1 LNNQAHCI
9 CEAGYSGQHCDSSVC
24 NPSPCQNGG
33 SCGVNAQGQAVCSCV
48 GIWDG
53 PHCTNNKCE
62 EPGAPNCH
70 GHGTCVPDGAGL
82 KCQCDEGWTG
92 DDCNTR
98 AHCAAGQ
105 YISGPDCVNCKTC
118 SHGSNQAVRRGTDC
132 DGLGNHDSRVCVP
145 YKIWCG
151 TDYCEERDN
160 GSSDRDKDKSD
171 LLTCANAKNSGG
183 TRYTPYVHDSWREYG
198 QVFANVFRNVCR
210 YQE

>member
-1 LNNQAHCI
+1 
-9 CEAGYSGQHCDSSVC
+9 
-24 NPSPCQNGG
+24 
-33 SCGVNAQGQAVCSCV
+33 VCSCV